1 MSKLYPAQF
10 KEMTSKI
17 SGTRYRVFLRDMPE
31 ISGGQ
36 NESFIDAVST
46 AIDALDKYIASGQKL
61 PEPSE
66 PKHGDIMIA
75 INKEVTTN
83 GND

>member
-10 KEMTSKI
+10 KEITSKV

-36 NESFIDAVST
+36 NKLFVDAVQS
-46 AIDALDKYIASGQKL
+46 AIDALDKYVSGQKL
-61 PEPSE
+61 PEPSK

>member
-36 NESFIDAVST
+36 NELFVDAVQSAIR
-46 AIDALDKYIASGQKL
+46 AIDEYIASGKKL

-66 PKHGDIMIA
+66 IHHGDIMISV
-75 INKEVTTN
+75 KS
-83 GND
+83 

>member
-36 NESFIDAVST
+36 NELFVDAVQSAIR
-46 AIDALDKYIASGQKL
+46 AIDEYIASGQKL

-66 PKHGDIMIA
+66 IHHGDIMISV
-75 INKEVTTN
+75 KS
-83 GND
+83 

>member
-10 KEMTSKI
+10 KEMTSKT

-36 NESFIDAVST
+36 NKLFVDAVNTLIDAVERHLT
-46 AIDALDKYIASGQKL
+46 SGKEL
-61 PEPSE
+61 PPPSA
-66 PKHGDIMIA
+66 PRHGDIMISVK
-75 INKEVTTN
+75 N
-83 GND
+83 

>member
-1 MSKLYPAQF
+1 MSDLYPAQF
-10 KEMTSKI
+10 EEITSKI
-17 SGTRYRVFLRDMPE
+17 FSTRYRVFLRDIPE

-36 NESFIDAVST
+36 NESFIDAVNT

-66 PKHGDIMIA
+66 PKRGDIMIG
-75 INKEVTTN
+75 INSEVQS
-83 GND
+83 D

>member
-1 MSKLYPAQF
+1 MSTLYPAQF
-10 KEMTSKI
+10 KEITSKI
-17 SGTRYRVFLRDMPE
+17 FSTRYRVFLRDIPE

-36 NESFIDAVST
+36 NESFIDAVNT

-66 PKHGDIMIA
+66 PQHGDIMI
-75 INKEVTTN
+75 EVKL
-83 GND
+83 